1 MAALATD
8 IGLDDMINLG
18 LEPDINPQL
27 MEALDWTPIP
37 PLLATR
43 KIGTLCDPRDQ
54 AGGGWFVSSLRALL
68 WARLRSLVFV
78 CTSFLRCRIL
88 SRLPLRTSE
97 GVTFPNAL
105 W

>member
-1 MAALATD
+1 M
-8 IGLDDMINLG
+8 
-18 LEPDINPQL
+18 
-27 MEALDWTPIP
+27 
-37 PLLATR
+37 
-43 KIGTLCDPRDQ
+43 
-54 AGGGWFVSSLRALL
+54 SSLRALL